1 MPKLKPGQGAT
12 WHRYGCHLRIYD
24 NGGKTADRYTI
35 LPPKWAGEDW
45 HYSRSPSAPRWQ
57 AIASDRDPFHPQG
70 YGQHCGAD
78 AGPHLGKR
86 ISWDDLPPKVQQF
99 ARQTFGTAWVP
110 PLNAQE

>member
-35 LPPKWAGEDW
+35 LPPKWAGPEW
-45 HYSRSPSAPRWQ
+45 REVGRMWQ
-57 AIASDRDPFHPQG
+57 AIGASRNPFHPQG
-70 YGQHCGAD
+70 VGMHCA
-78 AGPHLGKR
+78 ATPGPHLGKR
-86 ISWDDLPPKVQQF
+86 INWDDLPPKVQQF